1 MRAPLIAL
9 LLAAAPLAVSAAEAP
24 RPGYGDPHIQSV
36 AYDPDRVV
44 LLQGV
49 LGYQLMLE
57 FAPDE
62 QLQSVSIGD
71 SLGWQVTPNRNAN
84 LLFLKPIERNAATNM
99 NVVTT
104 QRRYAFELRVLPKA
118 TAKKSNALVTPYIVR
133 FIYPAVAVAASLPPP
148 PVPPPEER
156 NRAYVVTGAPENT
169 PARIFDDG
177 RMTYFAWAPQ
187 ASVPAIFAVGADGKE
202 SLVNY
207 GVRGAYTVVEQ
218 VSRRFVLRNGKQVAT
233 VINQG
238 FVPAAA
244 LLRSGSND

>member
-1 MRAPLIAL
+1 MRVTLVAL
-9 LLAAAPLAVSAAEAP
+9 LLAAAPLMAAAAEAP

-36 AYDPDRVV
+36 AYDPDHVV

-71 SLGWQVTPNRNAN
+71 SLGWQVTPNKNAN
-84 LLFLKPIERNAATNM
+84 LLFLKPLERNAATNM

-104 QRRYAFELRVLPKA
+104 QRRYAFELHVLPKA
-118 TAKKSNALVTPYIVR
+118 VAKRASAVVTPYIVR
-133 FIYPAVAVAASLPPP
+133 FIYPAAAIAASLPPTP
-148 PVPPPEER
+148 DPPPEER

-187 ASVPAIFAVGADGKE
+187 ASVPAIFAVSAEGKE

-207 GVRGAYTVVEQ
+207 GVRGDYTVVEQ
-218 VSRRFVLRNGKQVAT
+218 VSPRFILRNGKQVAT

-238 FVPAAA
+238 FVPPAAMP
-244 LLRSGSND
+244 RSGAK

>member
-1 MRAPLIAL
+1 MRARLLAL
-9 LLAAAPLAVSAAEAP
+9 ALAAAPFVSSAAEAP
-24 RPGYGDPHIQSV
+24 HPGYGDPHIQSV
-36 AYDPDRVV
+36 GYDPDHVV
-44 LLQGV
+44 LLHGV

-71 SLGWQVTPNRNAN
+71 SLGWQVTPNKNAN
-84 LLFLKPIERNAATNM
+84 LLFLKPLERNAATNM

-104 QRRYAFELRVLPKA
+104 QRRYAFELHVLPKGA
-118 TAKKSNALVTPYIVR
+118 RTSITTPYVVR
-133 FIYPAVAVAASLPPP
+133 FTYPAVAIAVSLPPP
-148 PVPPPEER
+148 PDPPPEER
-156 NRAYVVTGAPENT
+156 NRAYVVTGAAANI

-202 SLVNY
+202 ALVNY

-218 VSRRFVLRNGKQVAT
+218 LSPRFVLRNGKQVAT

-238 FVPAAA
+238 FVPPTAMLTADA
-244 LLRSGSND
+244 R

>member
-1 MRAPLIAL
+1 MRAPMLAL
-9 LLAAAPLAVSAAEAP
+9 LLAAVPLAAGAAETP

-36 AYDPDRVV
+36 AYDPDHVV

-57 FAPDE
+57 FSPDE

-99 NVVTT
+99 NVVTNR
-104 QRRYAFELRVLPKA
+104 RRYAFELRVLPKA
-118 TAKKSNALVTPYIVR
+118 ARTAITPYIVR
-133 FIYPAVAVAASLPPP
+133 FSYPVVAIAASLPAPP
-148 PVPPPEER
+148 DPPPEER
-156 NRAYVVTGAPENT
+156 NRAYVVTGAAENT
-169 PARIFDDG
+169 PLRIFDDG

-187 ASVPAIFAVGADGKE
+187 ASVPAIFAVSADGKE

-218 VSRRFVLRNGKQVAT
+218 VSPRFILRNGKQVAT

-238 FVPAAA
+238 FVPPGAM
-244 LLRSGSND
+244 LRAEGK